1 MNPRLFED
9 IVYQLRLVEKLLE
22 KETNP
27 FKRCRYLGIE
37 EALLYIL
44 EREYNL

>member
-1 MNPRLFED
+1 MSQELFED
-9 IVYQLRLVEKLLE
+9 IIYQLNLVEKLLE
-22 KETNP
+22 KENNP
-27 FKRCRYLGIE
+27 IKRCRYLGIE